1 MAVVAMIPTAAAAA
15 TAANFLSISIPPV
28 AGEPL
33 LSSKTAGQPVSCIAD
48 IWPKDAA
55 GEAKMIPR
63 VKRSPDLGNG
73 ATGQHFGNTVA
84 GCAGGFGGQV
94 LHRKKTLHHAFSVP
108 PRPRP

>member
-1 MAVVAMIPTAAAAA
+1 MAVVAMMPTAAAAA
-15 TAANFLSISIPPV
+15 AAANFLSISIPPV

-55 GEAKMIPR
+55 GEVKMLSR
-63 VKRSPDLGNG
+63 VKRSPDLGKG

-94 LHRKKTLHHAFSVP
+94 LHRKKAVRHDFAV
-108 PRPRP
+108 